1 MFAVENSKLKVE
13 NNSGVE
19 GGSIAEQ
26 GSIECSQQSQ
36 LVRGQY
42 SSTIGADH
50 STDM

>member
-1 MFAVENSKLKVE
+1 MLAAVNSKLKVQ

-19 GGSIAEQ
+19 AGSIAEQ
-26 GSIECSQQSQ
+26 GSIECSQQSK